1 METCVR
7 LVLCTNPA
15 KSSAWGWQRTH
26 HVRGKDENT
35 FVLSTGPLRIIQKIW
50 IILCSFPSFTSWNEE
65 STLGHKIQIFQFSV
79 LFKNVFKE
87 QTLSP
92 LADPT
97 VQAICSYSHVF
108 ALPPLL
114 GCAKPQ
120 LLPYIPFKEY
130 FLFCCVHKRWQSR
143 QLSLPM
149 SVPAGIVFAVT
160 GLYLDPG
167 RLREALARHEG
178 TALWLSALRTTRAL
192 VGYKNF
198 A

>member
-15 KSSAWGWQRTH
+15 KSSAWGRGTTH

-35 FVLSTGPLRIIQKIW
+35 FVFSTGPLRIIQNIW
-50 IILCSFPSFTSWNEE
+50 IVLCGFPSFISWWNEE

-92 LADPT
+92 LADPP
-97 VQAICSYSHVF
+97 VQAVCSYSHVF
-108 ALPPLL
+108 ALPSLL
-114 GCAKPQ
+114 GCAQ
-120 LLPYIPFKEY
+120 LRLLPYIPSKF
-130 FLFCCVHKRWQSR
+130 FCCVHTGWQSR